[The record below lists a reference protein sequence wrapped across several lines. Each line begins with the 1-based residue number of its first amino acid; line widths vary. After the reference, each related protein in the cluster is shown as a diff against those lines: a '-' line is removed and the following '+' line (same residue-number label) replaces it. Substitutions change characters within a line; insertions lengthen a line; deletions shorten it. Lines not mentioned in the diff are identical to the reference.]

1 MNQELMGKK
10 IKNEIKQEIKK
21 LRNKEQTRRLQI
33 YQKKLQ
39 QKKIYYHYIQNIT
52 LINYGD
58 NLQNNQV
65 F

>member
-21 LRNKEQTRRLQI
+21 LRNKEQTRRLQR
-33 YQKKLQ
+33 LQ

-65 F
+65 FKTIF

>member
-1 MNQELMGKK
+1 MEKK
-10 IKNEIKQEIKK
+10 IKNEIKQKIKK
-21 LRNKEQTRRLQI
+21 LRNEEQTRRLQI

-39 QKKIYYHYIQNIT
+39 ENKIYYHYIQNIT
-52 LINYGD
+52 FINYGD